1 MQDLV
6 SSIRCV
12 NAVVAQIEQ
21 AMQQS
26 AALVAARAAAIDSL
40 RHPVDRRGQAVS
52 VFRPEA

>member
-40 RHPVDRRGQAVS
+40 RHPADRRGQAVP